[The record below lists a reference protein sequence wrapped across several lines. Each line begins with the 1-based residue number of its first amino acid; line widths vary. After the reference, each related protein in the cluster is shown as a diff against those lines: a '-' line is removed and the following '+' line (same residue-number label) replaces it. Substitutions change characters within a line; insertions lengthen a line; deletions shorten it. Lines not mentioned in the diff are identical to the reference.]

1 MIRDSVK
8 IVSDFSVFG
17 IIISFWRLDSPRL
30 FDVFGGGR
38 IILAVFLVSC
48 KFQKYLRDSMTL
60 LLENIVNSCCE

>member
-30 FDVFGGGR
+30 FDVFGGWG
-38 IILAVFLVSC
+38 IILVDFLVSC
-48 KFQKYLRDSMTL
+48 
-60 LLENIVNSCCE
+60 